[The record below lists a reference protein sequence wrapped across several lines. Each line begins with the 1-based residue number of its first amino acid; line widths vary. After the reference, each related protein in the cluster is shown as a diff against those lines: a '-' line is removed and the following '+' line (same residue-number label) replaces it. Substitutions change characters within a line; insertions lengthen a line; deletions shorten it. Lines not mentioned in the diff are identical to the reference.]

1 MMRKRFFVTH
11 PLINCFGWLLIVV
24 CLALPASGQVENS
37 KKFRPVPAQLRERL
51 VERFNLYVEYERTRQ
66 YEKLFDLL
74 SQEYISNQHLTREG
88 YLQSRLKDK
97 LVEFKPRAVTK
108 SPVGWIVKRDVK
120 YKIPNVNVY
129 QIIGIAKFQRGAEVV
144 EEERHLEARL
154 QDNDWYFTD
163 WLIQVE

>member
-1 MMRKRFFVTH
+1 MRKSFIVTH
-11 PLINCFGWLLIVV
+11 PLLNCFGWLLIVV

-88 YLQSRLKDK
+88 YLQSRLLDK

-108 SPVGWIVKRDVK
+108 EPARVYLKGVI
-120 YKIPNVNVY
+120 IPNLNVY
-129 QIIGIAKFQRGAEVV
+129 EIIGIAKFQRGAKVV
-144 EEERHLEARL
+144 EEERLLEARL

-163 WLIQVE
+163 WLIRVE